1 MKFMTYELLVRTQ
14 SENDAIAE
22 AAFDEWEKACADYNN
37 HVEAIRHKLPKSV
50 QVLLDHYNLHD
61 AKVIMAGVD
70 SAEDSDDPSTSIFLQ
85 LDEPRDRGLRLDY
98 RPVVKPKVI
107 WHERNPKLHA
117 DTVFLY
123 DEIDVVEVNVAEN
136 EQITMFTQSILTE
149 GGMEMQLLFNSLT
162 LRQYRKMET
171 PSEFFSAGQSIGGL
185 SPALT

>member
-14 SENDAIAE
+14 SEDEAIAE
-22 AAFDEWEKACADYNN
+22 AAFDEWEKACAAYNH
-37 HVEAIRHKLPKSV
+37 HVEAIRAKLPKSV

-70 SAEDSDDPSTSIFLQ
+70 STEDTDDPSTSIFLQ
-85 LDEPRDRGLRLDY
+85 LDEPRNRGLRLDY

-107 WHERNPKLHA
+107 WHERNPKPDV

-123 DEIDVVEVNVAEN
+123 DEIDVVEVAVSET
-136 EQITMFTQSILTE
+136 EPITMFTHSILTE

-162 LRQYRKMET
+162 LRPYRKVNM
-171 PSEFFSAGQSIGGL
+171 PGEFFSSGQSVGGR